1 MRSADPLSGEWRPSA
16 APLRQ
21 SRLQTNSPYY
31 LAERA
36 WGTDTDRWL
45 FGNGKTAKPR
55 KGEIRAVQRFNASTL
70 QCQTMTFESCCTIA
84 RLQSQGNSPARSL
97 PFSFSWVNSI
107 LQLFLSTEFLM
118 RYKPGARMLV

>member
-1 MRSADPLSGEWRPSA
+1 MNAPDVESCTFPPSRFMRTLTSP
-16 APLRQ
+16 
-21 SRLQTNSPYY
+21 TNMRCY

-45 FGNGKTAKPR
+45 FGNGKTAKR
-55 KGEIRAVQRFNASTL
+55 RNGEIRAVQRFNASTL
-70 QCQTMTFESCCTIA
+70 QCQTMTFESCCMIA

-97 PFSFSWVNSI
+97 PFSFSSVNSI
-107 LQLFLSTEFLM
+107 LQLFRSTEFLM